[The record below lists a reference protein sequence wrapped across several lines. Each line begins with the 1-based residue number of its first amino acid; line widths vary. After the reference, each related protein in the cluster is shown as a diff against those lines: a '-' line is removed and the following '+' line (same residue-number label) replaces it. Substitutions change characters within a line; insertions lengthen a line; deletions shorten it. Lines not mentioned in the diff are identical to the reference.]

1 MPSQGHPFTPDV
13 AAILRDADRKL
24 RARSDR
30 GRHALYN
37 YWRVTMGKICP
48 VDAFYVGFYR
58 SDRTIVFPYNYDDHK
73 YVYPEVHTYGDHGM
87 AAWMLA
93 NRRPYTFAEDEG
105 SLLYRGVSFGEETR
119 GSADAVVVPIPGED
133 APIGMA
139 SIQSYEKGSYT
150 EEHVRAFEW
159 TARSV
164 ATALAREREDEL
176 NRQTLGVGTDPLD
189 AKPTSVAEI
198 VSDISTR
205 LSSLQLTIDAL
216 VERIP
221 PGEVRS
227 QGDELKDACERLQTE
242 VMDILSRPVV
252 EGDELYEKLTR
263 RERQIAYLIA
273 DGLGNEEIA
282 ARLSI
287 AETTVKTHVSRILA
301 KYGVRQR
308 AAVAAKIRPVG

>member
-1 MPSQGHPFTPDV
+1 
-13 AAILRDADRKL
+13 
-24 RARSDR
+24 
-30 GRHALYN
+30 
-37 YWRVTMGKICP
+37 
-48 VDAFYVGFYR
+48 
-58 SDRTIVFPYNYDDHK
+58 
-73 YVYPEVHTYGDHGM
+73 
-87 AAWMLA
+87 
-93 NRRPYTFAEDEG
+93 
-105 SLLYRGVSFGEETR
+105 
-119 GSADAVVVPIPGED
+119 
-133 APIGMA
+133 
-139 SIQSYEKGSYT
+139 
-150 EEHVRAFEW
+150 
-159 TARSV
+159 
-164 ATALAREREDEL
+164 
-176 NRQTLGVGTDPLD
+176 VGTDPLD

>member
-1 MPSQGHPFTPDV
+1 MPSQGHPFAPDIAV
-13 AAILRDADRKL
+13 VLRDADRKL
-24 RARSDR
+24 RARSGR

-37 YWRVTMGKICP
+37 YWRFTVAKICR

-58 SDRTIVFPYNYDDHK
+58 SDRSVVYPYNYDSQK

-93 NRRPYTFAEDEG
+93 NRRPYTFAADDG
-105 SLLYRGVSFGEETR
+105 KLLNQGVSFGDEAL
-119 GSADAVVVPIPGED
+119 GSADAVVVPILDGD
-133 APIGMA
+133 SLIGLA

-150 EEHVRAFEW
+150 EEHIRAFEW

-176 NRQTLGVGTDPLD
+176 NRQTLGVGADPFD
-189 AKPTSVAEI
+189 AKPTSLTEV

-205 LSSLQLTIDAL
+205 LSSLQTMIDAL
-216 VERIP
+216 VERIS
-221 PGEVRS
+221 PGDVRS
-227 QGDELKDACERLQTE
+227 QGDELKDACEQLQTE

-273 DGLGNEEIA
+273 DGLDNEEIA
-282 ARLSI
+282 VRLSI
-287 AETTVKTHVSRILA
+287 AETTVKTHVSRILG

-308 AAVAAKIRPVG
+308 AAVAAKIRPLG

>member
-1 MPSQGHPFTPDV
+1 MPSKGHPFTPDIAV
-13 AAILRDADRKL
+13 ILRDADRKL

-37 YWRVTMGKICP
+37 YWRVTMGKICR

-58 SDRTIVFPYNYDDHK
+58 SDRTIVYPYNYDDHK

-93 NRRPYTFAEDEG
+93 NRRPYTLVEDEG
-105 SLLYRGVSFGEETR
+105 RLLCQGMSFGEETLD
-119 GSADAVVVPIPGED
+119 SADAVVVPILGED
-133 APIGMA
+133 SLIGMA

-164 ATALAREREDEL
+164 ATALAREHEDEL
-176 NRQTLGVGTDPLD
+176 NRQALGVGADPLD
-189 AKPTSVAEI
+189 AKPTSIAEI

-205 LSSLQLTIDAL
+205 LSSLQPAIDAL
-216 VERIP
+216 VEKIP

-227 QGDELKDACERLQTE
+227 QGDVVKDACERLQTE
-242 VMDILSRPVV
+242 LMDILSRPVV

-273 DGLGNEEIA
+273 DGLDNEEIA
-282 ARLSI
+282 ARLGI
-287 AETTVKTHVSRILA
+287 AATTVKTHVSRILG

-308 AAVAAKIRPVG
+308 AAVAAKVRPLG